1 MGQIFGKLASAIR
14 NDIVAGLR
22 GYHHNMSMSMEQLE
36 DDIADMRMQ
45 IIKEYTLKGIIP
57 MQDLMLSINCIDID
71 CKDLDRCSVC
81 KNQATDGNG
90 NNCAQPVAHFE
101 IPQLMFDYGFA
112 PIMYLGTTDRQS
124 NFLVYTSP
132 NAFNYYRKYRKRGKN
147 KPYVYIDI
155 APNENGMLDCYLFNA
170 PLMKQ
175 ISITAVFKDPRQL
188 EQYKCCQELA
198 DDNFSFINSEIK
210 KRLTELKIR
219 YYRQFA
225 PPNLPNDQAYQPG

>member
-1 MGQIFGKLASAIR
+1 MGQIFSKLASAIK
-14 NDIVAGLR
+14 NDVVAGLR
-22 GYHHNMSMSMEQLE
+22 GYHHTMSMSMEQLE
-36 DDIADMRMQ
+36 DDIVDMRMQ

-57 MQDLMLSINCIDID
+57 LQDLVLSIDCIDID
-71 CKDLDRCSVC
+71 CKDLDRCSIC
-81 KNQATDGNG
+81 KNGGDNTDP
-90 NNCAQPVAHFE
+90 CAQPVAHFE
-101 IPQLMFDYGFA
+101 IPQLMLDYGFA
-112 PIMYLGTTDRQS
+112 PIVYLGTTDRQ
-124 NFLVYTSP
+124 NPFVFYTSAH
-132 NAFNYYRKYRKRGKN
+132 AFNYYRKYRKRGKN

-155 APNENGMLDCYLFNA
+155 SPNENGMLDCFLFNA

-219 YYRQFA
+219 YYRQLA